1 MMMLNV
7 SFFVCSCTGPCLKMF
22 HGIAPYR
29 TRHVIISHCLGSRPV
44 PPLMFARFE
53 RPRRQFWKVTAWN
66 ESTAFW
72 WNPRALTVKLLCC
85 RYLFERNVGFYPCH
99 WEWTW
104 LVWLELAVAY
114 NSHSCIWTDKFHCA
128 TKLVWLPGCLDTQ
141 ELRGGN
147 IQNPGWN
154 LVPHSRLYVTYVV
167 VDIHT
172 PFAFIHHFNLRQ
184 ISFPCNQFQPPAMR
198 LCTVRGSRRQEGCS
212 QFRIRFCSNLFDR

>member
-1 MMMLNV
+1 
-7 SFFVCSCTGPCLKMF
+7 MF
-22 HGIAPYR
+22 PGIAPYR
-29 TRHVIISHCLGSRPV
+29 TRHVIISHCLGSRTV

-53 RPRRQFWKVTAWN
+53 RPRRQFWKVPAWN
-66 ESTAFW
+66 ESTAFDGTHVLW
-72 WNPRALTVKLLCC
+72 QSNCWGINACWFGICSTRWIGDVLQIL
-85 RYLFERNVGFYPCH
+85 ERNVGFYPCH
-99 WEWTW
+99 WELTW

-128 TKLVWLPGCLDTQ
+128 TKLVWLPGCLDTR
-141 ELRGGN
+141 EFRGGN

-154 LVPHSRLYVTYVV
+154 LVPHSRLYVAYVV

-212 QFRIRFCSNLFDR
+212 QFRIWFCLNLFDR